1 MGRTI
6 FRYILVYSSA
16 PPLTY
21 CVKMA
26 AILAGNNVEE
36 EFLWSC
42 TLSSTNKE
50 YSWDPAT
57 LDADAEAKEGEEKE
71 GPKVKPGHR
80 LLIKSAILMP
90 SAKKDDVTV
99 VQIESEGYNK
109 QKVIV
114 PICAMKGGAELQKYV
129 DLLVPSAAK
138 LTIIHGEGPINLVGS
153 HCVDYFG
160 FKDEGDE
167 DSEDEEGDDTENE
180 DMETEG
186 LVAVNKAS
194 PAKDGSAKKAT
205 PSKDGSGKKPS
216 PAKEAAEKK
225 ASPAKEVTE
234 KKASPAKEV
243 EKSEDKKTPSKDDT
257 KKRKASSEGKSA
269 EKKSKS

>member
-26 AILAGNNVEE
+26 AILAGNNVED

-57 LDADAEAKEGEEKE
+57 LDADAEAKEGEEQE

-167 DSEDEEGDDTENE
+167 DSEEEEGDDTENE

-225 ASPAKEVTE
+225 ASPAKEV
-234 KKASPAKEV
+234 

>member
-1 MGRTI
+1 
-6 FRYILVYSSA
+6 
-16 PPLTY
+16 
-21 CVKMA
+21 MA

-36 EFLWSC
+36 EYMWSC
-42 TLSSTNKE
+42 TLTATNKE
-50 YSWDPAT
+50 YSWDPAN

-90 SAKKDDVTV
+90 SAKKDEVTV

-129 DLLVPSAAK
+129 DLLIPHAAK
-138 LTIIHGEGPINLVGS
+138 LKIIHGEGPINLVGS

-167 DSEDEEGDDTENE
+167 ESEDEEEGDTENE
-180 DMETEG
+180 DMEAEEE
-186 LVAVNKAS
+186 VAAHAK
-194 PAKDGSAKKAT
+194 KDGSPKKAT
-205 PSKDGSGKKPS
+205 PTKEDGLTKKATPTKEGSG
-216 PAKEAAEKK
+216 KK
-225 ASPAKEVTE
+225 ASPAKEATE
-234 KKASPAKEV
+234 KA
-243 EKSEDKKTPSKDDT
+243 EDKKTPAKEDA
-257 KKRKASSEGKSA
+257 KKRKASSEAKSA
-269 EKKSKS
+269 EKKAKS